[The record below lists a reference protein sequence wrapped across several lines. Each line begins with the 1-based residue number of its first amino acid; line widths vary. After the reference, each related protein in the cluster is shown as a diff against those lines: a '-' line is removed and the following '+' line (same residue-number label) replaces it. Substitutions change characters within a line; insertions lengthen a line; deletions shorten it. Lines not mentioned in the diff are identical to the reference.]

1 MSRPEADPIR
11 YAGAPQLT
19 EGGAEVLAFHFH
31 RYLASWLEH
40 ERRARVLVTVG
51 FEKSEVE
58 SATFD
63 ASIARCEIAE
73 VAWTFDDL
81 CHIYRQGDGRLH
93 VEQRGESGHT
103 VVYELVPLL
112 DEPASGG
119 EARVLLGFA
128 LVDEADVVAPDGL
141 GQLARQAAEAI
152 RAARRNAMRLFF
164 DDMKSKPIKTCLY
177 GLMEHLPEWTGC
189 DHSASMLMT
198 SSLEAMTLGSS
209 GESRF
214 DFLAERLYCV
224 DEDDDN
230 APRRLVGMSVSLAD
244 ATAGF
249 LGQAVER
256 QARDPEQPIQVY
268 VRSDDEDNAWC
279 SFEDAEECVPSFHHC
294 EERADESMYVLVPLL
309 AREEAETELLGFV
322 GLVYKHPRELAAS
335 TRDILDELGQNLT
348 SLLRYSPLYT
358 LNARKLWIL
367 RQTRAALEEA
377 IAGSDGA
384 SARVES
390 LIGEVTSLIVSHVD
404 IPSFAIAYMRREH
417 DDDGAEKRFL
427 RYAHPHGWTHF
438 EQLNLPVDVD
448 YGEHA
453 DSGVSSLAVRINRPL
468 VLAGGRGEGEQLAFK
483 NYLFVDEAKGVVID
497 ARSPQAAGV
506 ADETGWVRLSDYYKP
521 ARSSSY
527 ATLAYP
533 ISFGGESLGV
543 ISLEVERSTSWLWWT
558 GFGAQLFWSLLA
570 NELAYAFHALG
581 VGGQKT

>member
-1 MSRPEADPIR
+1 MSQPEADSIR
-11 YAGAPQLT
+11 YTGAPQMT
-19 EGGAEVLAFHFH
+19 EGGVEVLAFHFH

-51 FEKSEVE
+51 FEKSGVE

-63 ASIARCEIAE
+63 ASIARCEVAE
-73 VAWTFDDL
+73 VAWTFEDL
-81 CHIYRQGDGRLH
+81 CHIYRWGDGRLH

-103 VVYELVPLL
+103 VVYDLVPLL
-112 DEPASGG
+112 DRPASGG

-128 LVDEADVVAPDGL
+128 LIDEADVMAPDAL
-141 GQLARQAAEAI
+141 GQLAKQAAEAI

-164 DDMKSKPIKTCLY
+164 DDMKTKPIKTCLY
-177 GLMEHLPEWTGC
+177 GLMEYLPEWTGC

-214 DFLAERLYCV
+214 DFLAERLYC
-224 DEDDDN
+224 DEDDESI
-230 APRRLVGMSVSLAD
+230 PRRLVGMSVSLAD

-256 QARDPEQPIQVY
+256 QARNPEQPIQVY
-268 VRSDDEDNAWC
+268 VRS
-279 SFEDAEECVPSFHHC
+279 EDAPQNWCPYEGGEECVPSFHHC
-294 EERADESMYVLVPLL
+294 EERSDESMYVLVPLL
-309 AREEAETELLGFV
+309 AHEETETELLGFV
-322 GLVYKHPRELAAS
+322 GLVYKNPRELAAS
-335 TRDILDELGQNLT
+335 TRDILDELSQNLT
-348 SLLRYSPLYT
+348 SMLRYSPLYT

-377 IAGSDGA
+377 IAGSDGED
-384 SARVES
+384 ARVES
-390 LIGEVTSLIVSHVD
+390 LIGEVTALIASHVD
-404 IPSFAIAYMRREH
+404 IPSFAIAYMRREQ
-417 DDDGAEKRFL
+417 DEKGNERRFL
-427 RYAHPHGWTHF
+427 RYADPHGWTHF

-468 VLAGGRGEGEQLAFK
+468 VLAGGRGEGDQLAFK
-483 NYLFVDEAKGVVID
+483 NYLFVDEANAMVID

-506 ADETGWVRLSDYYKP
+506 ADETGWARLSDYYKP

-527 ATLAYP
+527 ATLAFP
-533 ISFGGESLGV
+533 ISFSGEPLGV
-543 ISLEVERSTSWLWWT
+543 ISLEVERSTNWLWWT
-558 GFGAQLFWSLLA
+558 GFGARLFWNLLA

-581 VGGQKT
+581 VGESKT

>member
-1 MSRPEADPIR
+1 MTRPDIDAIR
-11 YAGAPQLT
+11 YTGAPQLT

-31 RYLASWLEH
+31 RYLATWLEQ

-51 FEKSEVE
+51 FENSEVQ

-63 ASIARCEIAE
+63 ASIARCEIVE
-73 VAWTFDDL
+73 VAWTFEDL
-81 CHIYRQGDGRLH
+81 CRIYRQGDGRLH

-103 VVYELVPLL
+103 VVYDLVPLL
-112 DEPASGG
+112 DTPVSGG

-128 LVDEADVVAPDGL
+128 LVDEADVMGPDGL
-141 GQLARQAAEAI
+141 GQLAAQATEAI

-164 DDMKSKPIKTCLY
+164 DDMKTLPIKTTLY

-189 DHSASMLMT
+189 DHSAAMLMT

-214 DFLAERLYCV
+214 DFLAERLYC
-224 DEDDDN
+224 DDDEG
-230 APRRLVGMSVSLAD
+230 APRRLVGMSVSLSD

-256 QARDPEQPIQVY
+256 QARDPEQPIQIY
-268 VRSDDEDNAWC
+268 VRSDDDPQSWCAIEDG
-279 SFEDAEECVPSFHHC
+279 DDCVPSFHHC

-309 AREEAETELLGFV
+309 AHDVSETELLGFV
-322 GLVYKHPRELAAS
+322 SLVYKHRRELAAS
-335 TRDILDELGQNLT
+335 TRDILDELSQNL
-348 SLLRYSPLYT
+348 SSMLRYSPLYT

-377 IAGSDGA
+377 IVGSNGA
-384 SARVES
+384 NARVES
-390 LIGEVTSLIVSHVD
+390 LIGEVTSLIVEHVD
-404 IPSFAIAYMRREH
+404 IPSFAIAYMRREG
-417 DDDGAEKRFL
+417 DNGAQKRFL

-448 YGEHA
+448 FGEHA

-468 VLAGGRGEGEQLAFK
+468 VLAGGRGEGDQLAFK
-483 NYLFVDEAKGVVID
+483 NYLFVDETRGVVID

-533 ISFGGESLGV
+533 ISFGGEPLGV

-581 VGGQKT
+581 VGGQET